1 MKLHRLIIFIACM
14 IALQAQAYVQE
25 PRVSTRIRFADMQ
38 LQITKEAKEQIQKK
52 VHCLVRS
59 PKDYK
64 IIFDRASLLMP
75 IIERVMREE
84 GLPEDFKYLVIQES
98 RLVADEVSTSNA
110 VGFWQLKSA
119 GASEV
124 GLRMDHYIDERM
136 HIAEATRGFAR
147 YVKSHN
153 TYFHN
158 WLYSL
163 LAFHLGRTGVQ
174 KFTDKRYFGVKTMKI
189 DQDTHWYIHHFLAH
203 KLVFEDAVGKKPHP
217 ELCLCECNDCQ
228 GKTLHEI
235 SQHFGVSQL
244 MLRAYN
250 KWLKPLRVP
259 EDATCAVIIPMTH
272 QQYASMDVVGVQG
285 ILARYKIDYST
296 YWNKAADFPV
306 VTTST
311 GKNGAM
317 LTNFNGIAGVIAQP
331 EDNLA
336 SLARA
341 GNVSLKQ
348 FLAFNDIDQAH
359 CVAAKQVYY
368 FKAKKSKAGVHYHI
382 VRPGETWWSVAQKYG
397 IKKQALLSKNR
408 VRQETAVK
416 PGRVLWLRFIRPAN
430 IPIAYEKAP
439 SNSLDQA
446 LSEEAAAPEI
456 RSSQH
461 PNQ

>member
-1 MKLHRLIIFIACM
+1 MKLHRLIIFITCM
-14 IALQAQAYVQE
+14 VALQAQAYVQE
-25 PRVSTRIRFADMQ
+25 PRVPTRIRFADMQ

-59 PKDYK
+59 PKHYK
-64 IIFDRASLLMP
+64 IIFDRGNLFMP
-75 IIERVMREE
+75 IIERVIREE
-84 GLPEDFKYLVIQES
+84 GLPEDLKYLVIQES
-98 RLVADEVSTSNA
+98 CLVADEVSTSNA

-119 GASEV
+119 SASEV
-124 GLRMDHYIDERM
+124 GLRMDRYIDERM
-136 HIAEATRGFAR
+136 HIAAATRGFAR

-163 LAFHLGRTGVQ
+163 LGFYLGRTGAQ

-203 KLVFEDAVGKKPHP
+203 KLVFEDAIGKERHP
-217 ELCLCECNDCQ
+217 DLCLYECDDCQ

-235 SQHFGVSQL
+235 SQQFGVAQR
-244 MLRAYN
+244 MLRKYN
-250 KWLKPLRVP
+250 KWLKPSRVP
-259 EDATCAVIIPMTH
+259 EDATYAVIVPMTH

-285 ILARYKIDYST
+285 ILARYKIDYAR
-296 YWNKAADFPV
+296 YWNRAADFPA

-311 GKNGAM
+311 GKNGLM
-317 LTNFNGIAGVIAQP
+317 LANFNGIAGVIAQP
-331 EDNLA
+331 GDNLA
-336 SLARA
+336 SLAQA

-348 FLAFNDIDQAH
+348 LLGFNDIDQGH
-359 CVAAKQVYY
+359 CVEAGQVYY
-368 FKAKKSKAGVHYHI
+368 FKAKKSRAGVHYHI
-382 VRPGETWWSVAQKYG
+382 VRPGETWWSVGQKYG

-439 SNSLDQA
+439 SSSLNQA
-446 LSEEAAAPEI
+446 LSREAAAPET
-456 RSSQH
+456 RKQPAS
-461 PNQ
+461 